1 MKKYEVIVLAILI
14 LIEVIVLSAMT
25 SWTILGKILF
35 AVIWLSVYAVY
46 GIILYIMHYKHNNDA
61 GDNKE

>member
-1 MKKYEVIVLAILI
+1 MKKYEVIVLAILV
-14 LIEVIVLSAMT
+14 LIEVIVLSVMT

-46 GIILYIMHYKHNNDA
+46 GIILYIMHYKRNNDA
-61 GDNKE
+61 GDKKQ